1 MQIFYMITAELQS
14 IYLLLPTES
23 KWVRTNDF
31 TDIPFL
37 AQTF

>member
-14 IYLLLPTES
+14 IYLLPTES